1 MKLLIT
7 IAVLLALG
15 ASVQA
20 KPAPF
25 ELRPLAIS
33 ANDTVIQS
41 GPAGAML
48 ESDYFRAPQQP
59 TAARRL
65 FPCRLQLRM
74 FDTVR
79 LASQSC
85 N

>member
-1 MKLLIT
+1 MKNLIA
-7 IAVLLALG
+7 IAVLVSLG
-15 ASVQA
+15 ASAQA

-25 ELRPLAIS
+25 EIRPLAIS

-59 TAARRL
+59 VAAGRL
-65 FPCRLQLRM
+65 LPCRLQLRM
-74 FDTVR
+74 FDTIRV
-79 LASQSC
+79 ASQSC